1 MIRSL
6 SSLAKTSAETVG
18 FIAFMG
24 MIMWVFVFL
33 DFMVSQ

>member
-1 MIRSL
+1 MIRNL

-24 MIMWVFVFL
+24 MICWGFQIF
-33 DFMVSQ
+33 DFWQAQ